1 MGFLGCPG
9 RGVWTSQWAAPLRW
23 SRPAGRCGG
32 SNRRHVAF
40 LTCACLVKTEATT
53 VRVSPENPRVPRS
66 HTLELRCASRCD
78 PHLGPSL
85 TLAWS
90 KDGDALQTN
99 GTEDGRWAGA
109 GVGTGVPV

>member
-1 MGFLGCPG
+1 MGGAAEMEPSCRPLWRVEPQT
-9 RGVWTSQWAAPLRW
+9 RGL
-23 SRPAGRCGG
+23 
-32 SNRRHVAF
+32 